1 MPQELL
7 LLGALSGG
15 MIVLSGGLYALLF
28 ALARLRNSRELGYCA
43 YAAYAILVVF
53 SLSLLH
59 ALRLEGAW
67 TVLVIVMLA
76 GYLLAPKAVW
86 HLCVG
91 THGEHG
97 RNQSRSG
104 TEGIGG

>member
-7 LLGALSGG
+7 LLGTLSGG

-28 ALARLRNSRELGYCA
+28 ALGRLHDSRELGYCA
-43 YAAYAILVVF
+43 YAAYSILVVF
-53 SLSLLH
+53 SLSLVH

-67 TVLVIVMLA
+67 TALVIVMLA
-76 GYLLAPKAVW
+76 GYFLAPKAVW

-91 THGEHG
+91 THGQEATDRG
-97 RNQSRSG
+97 ARP
-104 TEGIGG
+104 